1 MMKKIK
7 FLSILMLMS
16 LMAGSVCTSCG
27 GDDASDSGKTPG
39 GNGGGGSS
47 QPTTIVGEW
56 WCMYDRKTGKEVQVA
71 DENTAID
78 VLVFMPNG
86 QGRGTTYYYSP
97 RQTERLVQGWNYE
110 EEDITY
116 TITGNQCNV
125 RYAKGNTDSFT
136 YTIASDNRTTIL
148 ILKFSDGHTATFGIM
163 TNEMRSIIN
172 SLNAVKKGSGSSNTG
187 YNPCPDN
194 NHPHLVDLGLPSG
207 TKWACCN
214 VGASV
219 PDLYGDRY
227 YWGGTTPLA
236 PGVEDDRYGY
246 PYWSYDGKDEVLK
259 IPFHI
264 GKTQYDAA
272 YVTWGGEW
280 YMPSENQCQELCEN
294 TTYQWTSLNGV
305 EGIEVTGRNGNSI
318 FLPAG
323 GGRWNGDR
331 MTEGT
336 GCSYWTSNYN
346 DGGYAR
352 ILCFK
357 NGESLSTGIDYVQR
371 GHYIRPVQGGN
382 FGISVENFYGVWF
395 GYHGSWNGDSYYDVV
410 SFKKDGTGRFL
421 KVAEIYIGN
430 NKYTYQI
437 KNDESFTY
445 TVNTWTMNV
454 TWNNGR
460 RETIGIRHA
469 SAGSYI
475 YFSQDWPDK
484 DDRHFSTIDS
494 DLGMNDDLRSFI
506 NNYLESPQSQKVV
519 FWEGEFTAESWD
531 SAPLCFSNTLG
542 KYFPTLPNEVFSGL
556 KTLVV
561 DVKYAS
567 EGCTGRV
574 MNSWWTTIFEDN
586 IPLTSGM
593 KWEIKITSQMV
604 QDSTEYNGVKV
615 LNLLLTNG
623 TATFTSVYYYR

>member
-1 MMKKIK
+1 MKKIK

-27 GDDASDSGKTPG
+27 GDDASDSGKPPG
-39 GNGGGGSS
+39 GNGGGGSI

-56 WCMYDRKTGKEVQVA
+56 WRMYDSKTNKEVQVP
-71 DENTAID
+71 DENTEID

-86 QGRGTTYYYSP
+86 QGRATTYYYSP

-125 RYAKGNTDSFT
+125 RYAKGNTESFT

-148 ILKFSDGHTATFGIM
+148 ILKFSDGRTATFGIM
-163 TNEMRSIIN
+163 TNEVRSIIN

-236 PGVEDDRYGY
+236 PGVEDDAYSY
-246 PYWSYDGKDEVLK
+246 PYWGYDDIT
-259 IPFHI
+259 IPYFI

-280 YMPSENQCQELCEN
+280 YMPSRNQCQELCEN
-294 TTYQWTSLNGV
+294 TSYQWTSLNGV

-318 FLPAG
+318 FMPAG
-323 GGRWNGDR
+323 GGFYNGDR

-336 GCSYWTSNYN
+336 GCSYWTSNDN
-346 DGGYAR
+346 DRDYAR

-357 NGESLSTGIDYVQR
+357 NGESLRTGIDYVSR

-382 FGISVENFYGVWF
+382 FGISAENFYGVWY
-395 GYHGSWNGDSYYDVV
+395 GYHYVPNGDDYYDVV

-421 KVAEIYIGN
+421 KIAEIYIGN

-445 TVNTWTMNV
+445 SVNNWTLTV

-460 RETIGIRHA
+460 RETISINSV
-469 SAGSYI
+469 SARNI
-475 YFSQDWPDK
+475 YLNQDWPDRG
-484 DDRHFSTIDS
+484 DRSFDPIDS
-494 DLGMNDDLRSFI
+494 DLGMDDELRNFI
-506 NNYLESPQSQKVV
+506 NNYLQSPQSQKVV
-519 FWEGEFTAESWD
+519 IWEGEFTAESWD
-531 SAPLCFSNTLG
+531 SAPLCFSTTLG

-567 EGCTGRV
+567 DGCTARV
-574 MNSWWTTIFEDN
+574 MNNWWTTIYEDN

-593 KWEIKITSQMV
+593 KWEIKITSQMA
-604 QDSTEYNGVKV
+604 QELIEDRDGRV

>member
-1 MMKKIK
+1 MKKIK
-7 FLSILMLMS
+7 FLSIFMLMS

-56 WCMYDRKTGKEVQVA
+56 SCMIDSKTGKETSVP
-71 DENTAID
+71 DEDTEIV
-78 VLVFMPNG
+78 VLVIMPNG
-86 QGRGTTYYYSP
+86 QGRETTYYYSP

-110 EEDITY
+110 EEDFTY

-125 RYAKGNTDSFT
+125 RYAKGNTESFT

-148 ILKFSDGHTATFGIM
+148 ILKFSNGRTATFGIM
-163 TNEMRSIIN
+163 TNEVRSIIN

-236 PGVEDDRYGY
+236 PGVEDDAYNY
-246 PYWSYDGKDEVLK
+246 PYYEYNFGDDVLK

-280 YMPSENQCQELCEN
+280 YMPSWNQCQELCEN
-294 TTYQWTSLNGV
+294 TSYQWTSLNGV

-323 GGRWNGDR
+323 GGFYHGRR

-336 GCSYWTSNYN
+336 GSSYWGEQYGTS
-346 DGGYAR
+346 GYGWGF
-352 ILCFK
+352 CFK
-357 NGESLSTGIDYVQR
+357 NGESLSTSTDYVQR

-382 FGISVENFYGVWF
+382 FGISAENFYGVWY
-395 GYHGSWNGDSYYDVV
+395 GNYHVSNGDEYYDVV
-410 SFKKDGTGRFL
+410 SFKKDGTGRYL
-421 KVAEIYIGN
+421 KIAKIYIGN
-430 NKYTYQI
+430 NRYDYQI

-445 TVNTWTMNV
+445 SVNKWTMTMN
-454 TWNNGR
+454 WNNGR
-460 RETIGIRHA
+460 RETIDIRSVSDDH
-469 SAGSYI
+469 I
-475 YFSQDWPDK
+475 TFHEWPDRG
-484 DDRHFSTIDS
+484 DCLFDPIDS
-494 DLGMNDDLRSFI
+494 DRGMDDELRNFI
-506 NNYLESPQSQKVV
+506 NNYLQSPQSQKVV
-519 FWEGEFTAESWD
+519 IWEGEFTAEPWD

-561 DVKYAS
+561 EVKYAS

-574 MNSWWTTIFEDN
+574 MNNWWTTIFEDN

-604 QDSTEYNGVKV
+604 QDLTENNGVKV